1 MRHAVD
7 GQARSE
13 ETVTDEAPSLDEA
26 EGLSTRAANKP
37 RPQLVLLPGLLC
49 DADLWRD
56 QIGGLSD
63 LADCHV
69 ADLTRGETLSELAQT
84 VLAEAAPSFALAGFS
99 LGGYVAQEIAR
110 QAPDRIER
118 LAFIDTSIRPDSLER
133 AAARRSLIAA
143 ARLPGQ
149 FKGITDRM
157 LPTYVHPSRLSDRDL
172 IGRIRAMN
180 ERLGRDVFIRQNAL
194 DRPDGEAALRS
205 LDCPVLI
212 ICGEQDAL
220 TPLSDHQDMAAMIP
234 QAHLVIVKE
243 SGHMTPMERPR
254 AVTEALRQWLV
265 ASA

>member
-1 MRHAVD
+1 MRGEAQHPDRAP
-7 GQARSE
+7 GPSTSE
-13 ETVTDEAPSLDEA
+13 AGEH
-26 EGLSTRAANKP
+26 
-37 RPQLVLLPGLLC
+37 RPQLILLPGLLC

-56 QIGGLSD
+56 QIADLSD

-69 ADLTRGETLSELAQT
+69 ADLTRGETLSDLAET
-84 VLAEAAPSFALAGFS
+84 VLAEAAPTFALAGFS

-118 LAFIDTSIRPDSLER
+118 LALIDTSIRPDSLER
-133 AAARRSLIAA
+133 AAARRSLIAT

-194 DRPDGEAALRS
+194 NRPDGEIVLRS
-205 LDCPVLI
+205 LTCPVLV
-212 ICGEQDAL
+212 ICGEQDAI
-220 TPLSDHQDMAAMIP
+220 TPLSDHQEMAGMLPHAR
-234 QAHLVIVKE
+234 LVVVKE